1 MLIYA
6 LSYVFPDGE
15 KSASIISEKKDILM
29 DIHKTST
36 LDPTIL
42 FHQYKQKIIRIDIN
56 VIQCYTYNNIE
67 KTLKPYDITDNKPGW
82 DFYASYEY
90 PVINTNSENLNEM
103 IIYMSKDEH
112 DIWLNDET
120 IITISFGKVEFD
132 TYYVEGILNA

>member
-29 DIHKTST
+29 DIHKTSI

-67 KTLKPYDITDNKPGW
+67 KTLKPYEVTDNKPDW
-82 DFYASYEY
+82 HFYASYEY
-90 PVINTNSENLNEM
+90 PVINTNSENLSEM

-112 DIWLNDET
+112 YIWLNDET

-132 TYYVEGILNA
+132 TYYDEGILNA

>member
-15 KSASIISEKKDILM
+15 KTASIISENKDNLM
-29 DIHKTST
+29 DIHETSI
-36 LDPTIL
+36 LDPTSL
-42 FHQYKQKIIRIDIN
+42 FHQYKKNIIRIDIG
-56 VIQCYTYNNIE
+56 VIKCYTYNDIE
-67 KTLKPYDITDNKPGW
+67 KTLKPYEVTDNKIGW
-82 DFYASYEY
+82 NFYASYEY
-90 PVINTNSENLNEM
+90 PVINTNSENLSEM

-120 IITISFGKVEFD
+120 IITISFNKVDFD